1 VAEIYTIL
9 LIVFPLLAVIM
20 LSIMG
25 IMSPTLGGFDLVTLI
40 NVLTFAVIPMC
51 GIMMLIMMD
60 SMVPKR

>member
-1 VAEIYTIL
+1 
-9 LIVFPLLAVIM
+9 M